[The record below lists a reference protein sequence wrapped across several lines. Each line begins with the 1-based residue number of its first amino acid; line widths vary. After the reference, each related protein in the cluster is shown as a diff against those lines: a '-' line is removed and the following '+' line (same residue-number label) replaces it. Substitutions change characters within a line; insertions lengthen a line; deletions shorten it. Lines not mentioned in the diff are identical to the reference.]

1 MSSNSQSSSTENF
14 LDKWLI
20 EQGYPTNIPFQM
32 KLETYFGHLQLEK
45 NRLKHLASKKA
56 RGAPKKVITK
66 PMLRA
71 DKPFGK
77 RISYWKRHQ
86 NPSHKVVIEFL
97 IQAANIL
104 YDNNAISKED
114 RDLFT
119 LPSMKSIQNTISKGL
134 KELEDSQINQL
145 IYLRMT
151 LLIM

>member
-20 EQGYPTNIPFQM
+20 GQGYPTNIPFQM

-71 DKPFGK
+71 DKYLSAKEFLIERG
-77 RISYWKRHQ
+77 HQ
-86 NPSHKVVIEFL
+86 NPSHKGVIEFL

-134 KELEDSQINQL
+134 KDLEGFSN
-145 IYLRMT
+145 
-151 LLIM
+151 